1 MKSLFLTNTIKPISK
16 MVAIAL
22 SLGWLTAGSVEA
34 ASFTFSKIVDTNT
47 PMPGGGGNFTFLNTP
62 VIDNGIVAFVS
73 ERGNQGRVEQR
84 GIYTY
89 AGGMLQTVVD
99 TNTRVPF
106 SDVNFSSLDLG
117 LAIDQGNIVFGG
129 SGNKPNP
136 LGGTDV
142 YGIYTV
148 IGGVLDR
155 VIDQS
160 TILPGDNS
168 NFTTF
173 GADGLSI
180 KGNNVAFYGGSSSE
194 NIALFTNAGGTLQ
207 RVVDSSTPL
216 PEVTSNFDS
225 LSNADV
231 VFASSTSLDGTILN
245 WRSGIYTYSG
255 GVIKKIVDPATIM
268 LGGRT
273 DLNFSARD
281 PIVDNDDIAFSVV
294 SYSNQPSQAIYT
306 IVDGK
311 VSLVADTNTPVPGG
325 IGNFVTLAGLNVGG
339 FNFGGLSLDQGSVA
353 FVGGDLVGFT
363 EIPGPICPPRQ
374 SCPGPIRVPVFRNG
388 IYTTLGGSLT
398 RVIAEGEQL
407 DGKVIAPYYLGVSR
421 QMLSGNSIAFSVRF
435 TDGSSGIYR
444 ADFVPHPP
452 KSLPEPASVLGLL
465 PAVGALLLRGRKEG
479 KKAVVK
485 SESDCNF

>member
-1 MKSLFLTNTIKPISK
+1 MRSLFLTNTIKPLSK

-47 PMPGGGGNFTFLNTP
+47 PMPGGGGNFTFLNIP
-62 VIDNGIVAFVS
+62 VIDNGIVAFAGQGS
-73 ERGNQGRVEQR
+73 NQQ
-84 GIYTY
+84 GIYTN

-99 TNTRVPF
+99 TNTPVPF
-106 SDVNFSSLDLG
+106 SDVNFLSLG
-117 LAIDQGNIVFGG
+117 LGLSIDQGNIVFGG
-129 SGNKPNP
+129 LGNKLNP

-148 IGGVLDR
+148 IGGVLER

-168 NFTTF
+168 NFKVF
-173 GADGLSI
+173 GGGLSI
-180 KGNNVAFYGGSSSE
+180 KDKNVAFYGGSSSE
-194 NIALFTNAGGTLQ
+194 NVALFTNAGGTLQ

-245 WRSGIYTYSG
+245 WRSGIYTYTG

-273 DLNFSARD
+273 DLNFSVRE
-281 PIVDNDDIAFSVV
+281 PLVDGDDIAFSVV
-294 SYSNQPSQAIYT
+294 SYSNQPSTAIYT

-325 IGNFVTLAGLNVGG
+325 IGNFFNLAGLNVGS
-339 FNFGGLSLDQGSVA
+339 FNFGGLSLDQGNVA
-353 FVGGDLVGFT
+353 FVGGDVVGFT

-374 SCPGPIRVPVFRNG
+374 FCPGPIRVPEIRNG

-407 DGKVIAPYYLGVSR
+407 DGKVIAPFLGVSS
-421 QMLSGNSIAFSVRF
+421 QILSGNSLVFSVRF
-435 TDGSSGIYR
+435 TDGSSGIYQ
-444 ADFVPHPP
+444 ADLVPDSP
-452 KSLPEPASVLGLL
+452 KSVPEPASVLGLL
-465 PAVGALLLRGRKEG
+465 PAVGALLLRRRKEG

>member
-1 MKSLFLTNTIKPISK
+1 MQSLFQTNPIKPLSQV
-16 MVAIAL
+16 VAIAL
-22 SLGWLTAGSVEA
+22 SLGWLTAGGAEA
-34 ASFTFSKIVDTNT
+34 ASFTFSKIADTST
-47 PMPGGGGNFTFLNTP
+47 AIPGSNNLTFSDFSGAP
-62 VIDNGIVAFVS
+62 VIDDSIVAFVGGGGS
-73 ERGNQGRVEQR
+73 NQLGLG
-84 GIYTY
+84 GIYTSS
-89 AGGMLQTVVD
+89 GGILKTVVD
-99 TNTRVPF
+99 TRTLMPDN
-106 SDVNFSSLDLG
+106 DVNFNSLGLG

-136 LGGTDV
+136 LGGTDA

-148 IGGVLDR
+148 IGGVLER

-160 TILPGDNS
+160 TILPGDTS

-173 GADGLSI
+173 GGDLSI

-194 NIALFTNAGGTLQ
+194 NVALFTNAGGTLQ

-216 PEVTSNFDS
+216 PEVTSNLDS

-231 VFASSTSLDGTILN
+231 VFASSTSVDNTIYN

-273 DLNFSARD
+273 DLQFGNPVR
-281 PIVDNDDIAFSVV
+281 VDGNDLAFSVI
-294 SYSNQPSQAIYT
+294 SSSNQPSTAIYT

-325 IGNFVTLAGLNVGG
+325 IGNFESVAGFIAG
-339 FNFGGLSLDQGSVA
+339 FNIGTLSLDQGNVA
-353 FVGGDLVGFT
+353 FLGRDVVGFT

-374 SCPGPIRVPVFRNG
+374 SCPGPIRVPVTRIG

-398 RVIAEGEQL
+398 KVIAEGEQL
-407 DGKVIAPYYLGVSR
+407 DGKIIAPSYLGTSN
-421 QMLSGNSIAFSVRF
+421 QMLSGNSLVFSVRF
-435 TDGSSGIYR
+435 TDGSSGIYQ
-444 ADFVPHPP
+444 ADFAPHPS
-452 KSLPEPASVLGLL
+452 KDVPEPASILGLL
-465 PAVGALLLRGRKEG
+465 PAVGALLLRGRKKG
-479 KKAVVK
+479 QKAAVK
-485 SESDCNF
+485 SENHYNIG

>member
-1 MKSLFLTNTIKPISK
+1 MRSLFLTNTIKPLSK

-22 SLGWLTAGSVEA
+22 SLGWLTAGAVEA

-47 PMPGGGGNFTFLNTP
+47 PIPGGGGNFTFLNTP
-62 VIDNGIVAFVS
+62 VIDNGIVVFS
-73 ERGNQGRVEQR
+73 GERGNQGRVEQR

-99 TNTRVPF
+99 TNTPVPF
-106 SDVNFSSLDLG
+106 SDVNFIGLDLG
-117 LAIDQGNIVFGG
+117 LAIDKGNIVFGG

-173 GADGLSI
+173 GGGLSI
-180 KGNNVAFYGGSSSE
+180 KGNNVAFYGGSSFE
-194 NIALFTNAGGTLQ
+194 NVALFTNAGGTLQ

-216 PEVTSNFDS
+216 PEVTSNLDS

-231 VFASSTSLDGTILN
+231 VFASSTSVDGTINN
-245 WRSGIYTYSG
+245 WRSGIYTYTG

-273 DLNFSARD
+273 DLNFSAGQ
-281 PIVDNDDIAFSVV
+281 PLVDNDDIAFSVV
-294 SYSNQPSQAIYT
+294 SYSNQPSTAIYT

-311 VSLVADTNTPVPGG
+311 VSLIADTNTPVPGG
-325 IGNFVTLAGLNVGG
+325 IGNFFNLAGLNVGS

-353 FVGGDLVGFT
+353 FVGGDLVGFR
-363 EIPGPICPPRQ
+363 EFPGPICSPRQ
-374 SCPGPIRVPVFRNG
+374 FCPGPIRFPEIRNG

-421 QMLSGNSIAFSVRF
+421 QMLSGNSLVFSVRF
-435 TDGSSGIYR
+435 TDGSSGIYQ

-452 KSLPEPASVLGLL
+452 KSVPEPASVLGLL
-465 PAVGALLLRGRKEG
+465 PAVGALLLRRRKEG
-479 KKAVVK
+479 KKAVV
-485 SESDCNF
+485 

>member
-1 MKSLFLTNTIKPISK
+1 MRSPFLTNTIKPVSK

-22 SLGWLTAGSVEA
+22 SLGWLTAGSAEA

-62 VIDNGIVAFVS
+62 VIDNGIVVFS
-73 ERGNQGRVEQR
+73 GERDSQGRVEQR

-99 TNTRVPF
+99 TNTPVPF
-106 SDVNFSSLDLG
+106 SDVNFIGFYLG
-117 LAIDQGNIVFGG
+117 LSIDQGNIVFGG

-168 NFTTF
+168 NFKVF
-173 GADGLSI
+173 SGGGLSI
-180 KGNNVAFYGGSSSE
+180 KGRNVAFYGGSSSE
-194 NIALFTNAGGTLQ
+194 NVALFTNAGGTLQ

-216 PEVTSNFDS
+216 PEVTSNLDS

-231 VFASSTSLDGTILN
+231 VFASSTSLDGTIYN

-273 DLNFSARD
+273 DLQFSNPVVA
-281 PIVDNDDIAFSVV
+281 DNNDIAFPVV
-294 SYSNQPSQAIYT
+294 SYSNQLSTAIYT

-325 IGNFVTLAGLNVGG
+325 LGNLSNFTS
-339 FNFGGLSLDQGSVA
+339 FNSSSLSLDQGSVA
-353 FVGGDLVGFT
+353 FVGSEVVGFR
-363 EIPGPICPPRQ
+363 EFPGPICSPRQ
-374 SCPGPIRVPVFRNG
+374 SCPGPIRVREIRNG

-398 RVIAEGEQL
+398 KVIAEGEQL
-407 DGKVIAPYYLGVSR
+407 DGKIIAPYYLGVSR
-421 QMLSGNSIAFSVRF
+421 QMLSDNSLVFSVRF

-444 ADFVPHPP
+444 ADFVSHPP
-452 KSLPEPASVLGLL
+452 KSVPEPASVLGLL
-465 PAVGALLLRGRKEG
+465 PAVGGLLLRGRKQG
-479 KKAVVK
+479 KKGVVK
-485 SESDCNF
+485 SESDSNF